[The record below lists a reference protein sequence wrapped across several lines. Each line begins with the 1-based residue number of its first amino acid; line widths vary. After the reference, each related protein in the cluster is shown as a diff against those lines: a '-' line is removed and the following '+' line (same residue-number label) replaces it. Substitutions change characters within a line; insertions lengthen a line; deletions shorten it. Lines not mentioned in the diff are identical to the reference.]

1 MHELSMADA
10 IVKTII
16 EAAEKNDAIEVLEVT
31 VEIGQMTMLNPEQ
44 IMFMVEVLSEDTI
57 LQGAKFIMEE
67 IPIELECESCGFKGK
82 IEFEGIDHY
91 APIINCPQCE
101 GREISVTAGRECNVK
116 NIKIEQREE
125 DAQDS

>member
-10 IVKTII
+10 IVKTVI
-16 EAAEKNDAIEVLEVT
+16 EAAEKNDAIEVLEIT

-57 LQGAKFIMEE
+57 LQGAKFHMEE
-67 IPIELECESCGFKGK
+67 IPIEIECESCEFKGK

-101 GREISVTAGRECNVK
+101 GRKLSVTAGRECNVK

>member
-1 MHELSMADA
+1 MADA

-67 IPIELECESCGFKGK
+67 IPIEIECEACGFNGK

-91 APIINCPQCE
+91 APIIKCPECE
-101 GREISVTAGRECNVK
+101 GREISITAGRECNVK